1 MLSIKQRVFKTHL
14 ALSLETL
21 VPPDNFY
28 RQVQSK
34 LDLDFVRG
42 LVAERYSALGR
53 PSIDPVVFFKLH
65 LIMFF
70 EGIRSERQLVEMV
83 NLRLDHRWYLGYD
96 LDEVVPDHSSLT
108 KIRDR
113 YGVTIFQAFFER
125 ILTLCVEAGLVWGKE
140 LYVDATMLEAN
151 ADYERQVPRLTQSA
165 QEHVQELFTPHDN
178 LALHQQLLNK
188 YNGSQ
193 LTPPKKGYQRL
204 ADEQVSLT
212 DPSATT
218 VGHQRLGYRLH
229 YGVDGGKARIVL
241 HCLVTPASVQDNT
254 PMLDLVWWAWF
265 RWQLPLKVVVGDT
278 RYGTIDNIVAL
289 ERTGIRAFFPLH
301 SEAAR
306 QGSREHCF
314 PADAFHYDPQM
325 DCYICPQGQPLT
337 YVRTDAKQQRHLYK
351 APAKVCRACPLYS
364 KCSPSPRGRQL
375 SHSIFKAI
383 LDRVQT
389 YATTRAYQKAMRKRA
404 VWIEPRFADLKL
416 WHHGRR
422 FRLRGLLKVNIE
434 ALLKATG
441 QNIQQLLKTKTP
453 GKLLHPAQ
461 AMAVTPY
468 PYLKF
473 FALLI
478 PFLIFNATF
487 STLWNVFLAI

>member
-1 MLSIKQRVFKTHL
+1 MLSVKQRVFKTHL

-21 VPPDNFY
+21 VPPHNFY
-28 RQVQSK
+28 RRVQSK
-34 LDLDFVRG
+34 LDIDFVRE
-42 LVAERYSALGR
+42 LVAEGYSPLGR

-113 YGVTIFQAFFER
+113 YGVAVFQAFFER

-140 LYVDATMLEAN
+140 LYVDGTMIEAN
-151 ADYERQVPRLTQSA
+151 ADYERQIARLPQSA
-165 QEHVQELFTPHDN
+165 QEHVEALFTSPDN
-178 LALHQQLLNK
+178 PTLHQQLLHK
-188 YNGSQ
+188 YNGS
-193 LTPPKKGYQRL
+193 LAATPHKGYQRQ

-241 HCLVTPASVQDNT
+241 SCLVTPASIQDNT

-289 ERTGIRAFFPLH
+289 ERNGIRAFFPLQ

-306 QGSREHCF
+306 QASREHYF
-314 PADAFHYDPQM
+314 PADAFHYDPQL
-325 DCYICPQGQPLT
+325 DFYICPQGQQLT
-337 YVRTDAKQQRHLYK
+337 YYRTDAKQQRHFYK
-351 APAKVCRACPLYS
+351 APAKVCRACPLRS
-364 KCSPSPRGRQL
+364 HCSRSQRGRQV
-375 SHSIFKAI
+375 SHSVFKDI
-383 LDRVQT
+383 LDRVQA
-389 YATTRAYQKAMRKRA
+389 YATNPAYRKAMRKRA

-441 QNIQQLLKTKTP
+441 QNIQQLLKAKTP
-453 GKLLHPAQ
+453 GKLLNPAQ
-461 AMAVTPY
+461 AMTVIAY
-468 PYLKF
+468 PISLF
-473 FALLI
+473 FTSLI
-478 PFLIFNATF
+478 LPLIFNSTF
-487 STLWNVFLAI
+487 STLWLV

>member
-1 MLSIKQRVFKTHL
+1 MLSVKQRVFKTHA

-21 VPPDNFY
+21 VPPHNFY

-34 LDLDFVRG
+34 LDLDFVRE
-42 LVAERYSALGR
+42 LVAERYSPLGR

-108 KIRDR
+108 KSRDR
-113 YGVTIFQAFFER
+113 YGVTVFQAFFEH
-125 ILTLCVEAGLVWGKE
+125 ILTLCVETGLVWGKE
-140 LYVDATMLEAN
+140 LYVDGTMLEAN
-151 ADYERQVPRLTQSA
+151 ADYERQVPRLPQSA
-165 QEHVQELFTPHDN
+165 QEHVQALFTSDDN
-178 LALHQQLLNK
+178 PTLHQQLLNK
-188 YNGSQ
+188 YSGIPPA
-193 LTPPKKGYQRL
+193 TPKKGYQRQS
-204 ADEQVSLT
+204 DEQVSLT

-289 ERTGIRAFFPLH
+289 ERNGIRAFFPLH

-306 QGSREHCF
+306 QGSRKHHF
-314 PADAFHYDPQM
+314 PADAFYYDPQM
-325 DCYICPQGQPLT
+325 DCYICPQGQQLT
-337 YVRTDAKQQRHLYK
+337 YARTDAKQQRHFYK
-351 APAKVCRACPLYS
+351 APAKVCRACPLHS
-364 KCSPSPRGRQL
+364 QCSPTQRGRQV

-383 LDRVQT
+383 LDLVQT
-389 YATTRAYQKAMRKRA
+389 YAESPAYQKAMRKRA

-422 FRLRGLLKVNIE
+422 CRLRGLLKVNIE
-434 ALLKATG
+434 ALMKATG

-453 GKLLHPAQ
+453 GKLLSPAQ
-461 AMAVTPY
+461 TVTLIPY
-468 PYLKF
+468 SYLKF
-473 FALLI
+473 FASLI
-478 PFLIFNATF
+478 
-487 STLWNVFLAI
+487 

>member
-1 MLSIKQRVFKTHL
+1 MLSVKQRVFKTHL

-21 VPPDNFY
+21 VPPHNFY

-34 LDLDFVRG
+34 LDIDFVRE
-42 LVAERYSALGR
+42 LVAERYSSLGR

-96 LDEVVPDHSSLT
+96 LDEEIPDHSSLT

-113 YGVTIFQAFFER
+113 YGVAVFQAFFER

-140 LYVDATMLEAN
+140 LYVDGTMIEAN
-151 ADYERQVPRLTQSA
+151 ADYERQVSRLSQSA
-165 QEHVQELFTPHDN
+165 QELVKALFRLPDN
-178 LALHQQLLNK
+178 PTLHQQLLHK
-188 YNGSQ
+188 YDGRQPVVPDNSY
-193 LTPPKKGYQRL
+193 KRHS
-204 ADEQVSLT
+204 DEQVSLT

-241 HCLVTPASVQDNT
+241 NCLVTPASVQDNT
-254 PMLDLVWWAWF
+254 PMLDLVWWSYF
-265 RWQLPLKVVVGDT
+265 RWQLPLKTVIGDT

-289 ERTGIRAFFPLH
+289 ERNGIQAFFPLH
-301 SEAAR
+301 SQAAR
-306 QGSREHCF
+306 QGSREHYF
-314 PADAFHYDPQM
+314 PANAFRYDPQT
-325 DCYICPQGQPLT
+325 DCYICPQGQKLI
-337 YVRTDAKQQRHLYK
+337 YCRTDVKQQRHLYQ
-351 APAKVCRACPLYS
+351 APAKVCRACPLRS
-364 KCSPSPRGRQL
+364 RCSRSPRGRQV
-375 SHSIFKAI
+375 SHSVFKDI

-389 YATTRAYQKAMRKRA
+389 YSISSAYRKAMRKRA

-416 WHHGRR
+416 WHHGSR

-453 GKLLHPAQ
+453 GKLLNPAQ
-461 AMAVTPY
+461 AMSVIPY
-468 PYLKF
+468 SYLN
-473 FALLI
+473 
-478 PFLIFNATF
+478 FLPH
-487 STLWNVFLAI
+487 